1 MGSLT
6 SLDEWADRYG
16 ALKARGPGNASAWL
30 GIPLLMA
37 SLIGLLWSIPV
48 PSVLSEASPAINYAT
63 LFIMATFVYY
73 CILSIPLAL
82 GGLVLLAAATV
93 PSVWL
98 SEDDITLL
106 PLAAAIFVVAFCWQL
121 LDTWRATG
129 RLQVTAN
136 LQYLMLGPIWLLRA
150 AYRRLGLGYDG
161 GSG

>member
-6 SLDEWADRYG
+6 SLDEWVDKYG

-30 GIPLLMA
+30 GIPLLIA

-48 PSVLSEASPAINYAT
+48 PSVLREASPAINYAT

-82 GGLVLLAAATV
+82 GGLVLLAAAAV

-98 SEDDITLL
+98 SQNGIALL
-106 PLAAAIFVVAFCWQL
+106 PLAGAIFIVAFCWQL
-121 LDTWRATG
+121 LDTWRARG
-129 RLQVTAN
+129 RMLVGAN

-150 AYRRLGLGYDG
+150 AYRRLGLTYDG
-161 GSG
+161 SSR

>member
-16 ALKARGPGNASAWL
+16 ELKAHRAGKASAWL
-30 GIPLLMA
+30 GIPLVMV

-48 PSVLSEASPAINYAT
+48 PGVLREASPAINYAT

-73 CILSIPLAL
+73 CILSISLAL
-82 GGLVLLAAATV
+82 GGLVCLLAATV

-98 SEDDITLL
+98 SETGL
-106 PLAAAIFVVAFCWQL
+106 PLAAIAGAVFAAAFGWQL
-121 LDTWRATG
+121 ADTRRATG
-129 RLQVTAN
+129 RMRLAAH

-150 AYRRLGLGYDG
+150 TYRRLGLSYDG
-161 GSG
+161 SST